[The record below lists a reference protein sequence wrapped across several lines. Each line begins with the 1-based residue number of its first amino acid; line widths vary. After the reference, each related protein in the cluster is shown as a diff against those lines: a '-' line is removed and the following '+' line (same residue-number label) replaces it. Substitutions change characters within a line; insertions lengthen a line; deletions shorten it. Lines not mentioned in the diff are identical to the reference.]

1 MQTFSSG
8 STKLGEIPQH
18 KMVKPIDYAEMA
30 RMNASAAM
38 IGGPVVGQQGDAVA
52 VGKGKRGFWG
62 GLFGRKKRGEGGL
75 VVG

>member
-18 KMVKPIDYAEMA
+18 KWVQPIDYAEMA
-30 RMNASAAM
+30 RLNASAAM
-38 IGGPVVGQQGDAVA
+38 AGVPVGQQAEAVA
-52 VGKGKRGFWG
+52 VGQGRRGFWV
-62 GLFGRKKRGEGGL
+62 GLFGKKKKGEGRL